1 MAAPGSPGPIARI
14 GHENLAQPTQHV
26 LALTA
31 LEVLM
36 KDPSPLLAKA
46 AHAKWLD
53 GYRFVIAEVQR
64 DYGVNGLSVTAAP

>member
-1 MAAPGSPGPIARI
+1 
-14 GHENLAQPTQHV
+14 
-26 LALTA
+26 
-31 LEVLM
+31 M

-64 DYGVNGLSVTAAP
+64 DYGVKGLSVTAAP